1 MEPSRIKQRSVRDML
16 KKKTKPKR
24 AKLSTLVD
32 KADKLAS
39 QYIRQKYADHA
50 GYVTCISCD
59 TVLHWKDAHCAHFI
73 ERGKKAT
80 RWMEENLHPACC
92 SCNSFHKE
100 LHMRGY
106 TLFMIDTYGR
116 EFVEELR
123 VLENKTL
130 SPAEVR
136 TLAEEA
142 IEYYGN
148 AMQK

>member
-1 MEPSRIKQRSVRDML
+1 MNQKPIKKSKQ
-16 KKKTKPKR
+16 KR
-24 AKLSTLVD
+24 QKISTLVD

-73 ERGKKAT
+73 ERGKKLT
-80 RWMEENLHPACC
+80 RWLEENLHPACP
-92 SCNSFHKE
+92 SCNVYRKE
-100 LHMRGY
+100 YHMREY
-106 TLFMIDTYGR
+106 TIKMIDLHGR
-116 EFVEELR
+116 EFVDELMAMGR
-123 VLENKTL
+123 KSP

-142 IEYYGN
+142 IEYYSH
-148 AMQK
+148 APESL